1 MNILQHL
8 QPTLQD
14 DFVLIRPLQESDYE
28 ALYAVASDPL
38 VWEQHPNNDRYKKE
52 VFDVLF
58 AEAMQTNA
66 AFVFVDK
73 MNDEVIGSSR
83 YKWYAESEELEI
95 GWTFFARRCWGGRYN
110 FAVKCLMLNYAFTLV
125 DAVIFHV
132 GITNFR
138 SQKAV
143 SKLGAKRVSTFI
155 SRDGIEKVK
164 FELKKEGWKNTYKI
178 V

>member
-1 MNILQHL
+1 MNLIQHL

-14 DFVLIRPLQESDYE
+14 DLVLIRPLQKSDFD

-52 VFDVLF
+52 VFEALF

-66 AFVFVDK
+66 AFLFLDK
-73 MNDEVIGSSR
+73 TNQEVIGSSR
-83 YKWYAESEELEI
+83 YKWYPESEELEI
-95 GWTFFARRCWGGRYN
+95 GWTFFARHCWGGRYN
-110 FAVKCLMLNYAFTLV
+110 FAVKRLMLNYAFGLV

-143 SKLGAKRVSTFI
+143 LKLGATQ
-155 SRDGIEKVK
+155 IETIVTNGRESVK
-164 FELKKEGWKNTYKI
+164 FVLSKENWNDKYLSI
-178 V
+178 